1 MIWALPRIGPWCWWM
16 HRSTRARLA
25 DMHRL
30 MAWPFLSWCF
40 VHRHLA
46 PDLELLGAKP
56 GGCRLP
62 AVWAAQDRDNV
73 DAVAEAAAVLG
84 WSKNWLRQVSLLAA
98 STICLHTGKRVRQP
112 SEDDFAGVLGQLDD
126 LAPVSPSARHHARTR
141 LFGLQQARYQLG
153 SLSAPPRQSGPAAV
167 GPAVHAA
174 GAPAGDPSRGPAL
187 CRHDR
192 HDAAFV
198 HRARA
203 DQGAAGVLRLPGRG
217 APRGNPA

>member
-1 MIWALPRIGPWCWWM
+1 MSRCGTRARAGGWSVRTAGCRRAWDWPRWRRSCVIWALPRIGPWCWWM

-126 LAPVSPSARHHARTR
+126 LAVLPRH
-141 LFGLQQARYQLG
+141 
-153 SLSAPPRQSGPAAV
+153 V
-167 GPAVHAA
+167 G
-174 GAPAGDPSRGPAL
+174 
-187 CRHDR
+187 
-192 HDAAFV
+192 
-198 HRARA
+198 
-203 DQGAAGVLRLPGRG
+203 
-217 APRGNPA
+217 